1 MQHRAARAR
10 SQLRGAGKRENS
22 ARRVRTYGKAWFDA
36 ATPDFAKG
44 LRGGIATLVPFF
56 FAAQLQRQELAWM
69 ALGGWL
75 GTLVDPG
82 GLRGTRARTLSAFA
96 VVGGG
101 AVAVAEHLAW
111 SPWLAAGGLAL
122 VAFLAS
128 LLRSLGAAWA
138 AAGTMISIAVAIA
151 SAKGGAEPLRDGLY
165 FSAGAGFATL
175 LSSVIWPIWTHFP
188 LRRAEANVF
197 EALGLYASAIE
208 ACVRER
214 TPEGD
219 RQWVD
224 LARRHHR
231 LIRNAVEEARRLAL
245 GGRARRA
252 GETRIGSN
260 LRVLLGLAESEL
272 PLLITLKEA
281 SELDLA
287 EANRPGVLGRL
298 RGIANRNFETANVL
312 RAPNLR
318 SEQTTPSIP
327 PPGVAPGRGSSI
339 ESLLEHLDDTSRTA
353 DALSTHLD
361 ARAEDT
367 SEGPISQRRTVRDRF
382 ARFRGEWKTV
392 RDACSPKSTFFHH
405 GVRVGCTVAV
415 AALLAKYISLHP
427 HWVTVTT
434 LAVLQPYSGAT
445 ATRAAQRVAGTVLGS
460 IAAAAITMTVHSPLL
475 LSVVMFPLSV
485 AAVATHRR
493 NYRLF
498 TFFLTPVF
506 VLLAERFQGDWWTA
520 AVRAADAA
528 VGGAIAFVAAVLIFP
543 SRETTRLPDLLATM
557 LDRVA
562 DYAMVVLQ
570 GASDRHSDA
579 INAGIETRRRDTG
592 IAIAEAESSLER
604 LLAEPRHDTG
614 AEEYALQLITYGRR
628 ATGALTTI
636 DTYFARDLTPGS
648 ALAAELSQAVEQYVV
663 SALHRA
669 AAFARSSE
677 PGPEVPVPELAHDLH
692 PPLKATLGRLLR
704 GAGLVSD
711 FARGGIERKLSLG

>member
-1 MQHRAARAR
+1 M
-10 SQLRGAGKRENS
+10 
-22 ARRVRTYGKAWFDA
+22 RTYGKAWFDA

-56 FAAQLQRQELAWM
+56 LATQLQRQELGWM

-82 GLRGTRARTLSAFA
+82 GLRSTRAKTLSAFA
-96 VVGGG
+96 LAGGV
-101 AVAVAEHLAW
+101 AVAFAEHLAW

-122 VAFLAS
+122 VAFVAS
-128 LLRSLGAAWA
+128 LFRSLGAVWA
-138 AAGTMISIAVAIA
+138 SAGTMISIAVAIA
-151 SAKGGAEPLRDGLY
+151 CAKGGADPLRDGLC
-165 FSAGAGFATL
+165 FAAGAGFATL
-175 LSSVIWPIWTHFP
+175 LSSVIWPIWTHLP

-197 EALGLYASAIE
+197 EALGLYANAIE

-219 RQWVD
+219 RKWVD

-272 PLLITLKEA
+272 PLLVTLKEA
-281 SELDLA
+281 SELNLD
-287 EANRPGVLGRL
+287 EANVPALLARL
-298 RGIANRNFETANVL
+298 REIAKRNFETAMIL

-318 SEQTTPSIP
+318 SDQSTPSIP
-327 PPGVAPGRGSSI
+327 PPGAAPGKSSSL
-339 ESLLEHLDDTSRTA
+339 ETLLEHLEDTSRTA

-367 SEGPISQRRTVRDRF
+367 SAPASIKRRSLHDLLLRW
-382 ARFRGEWKTV
+382 RGDWKTL
-392 RDACSPKSTFFHH
+392 RDAASPRSTFFHH
-405 GVRVGCTVAV
+405 GVRVGCTVGFAAV
-415 AALLAKYISLHP
+415 LAKYVSLHP

-445 ATRAAQRVAGTVLGS
+445 ATRAAQRVLGTVLGS
-460 IAAAAITMTVHSPLL
+460 IAAAAITMTVHSPLW

-506 VLLAERFQGDWWTA
+506 VLLAERYQGDWWTA
-520 AVRAADAA
+520 AVRAADAG
-528 VGGAIAFVAAVLIFP
+528 VGGAIAFVAAVLVFP
-543 SRETTRLPDLLATM
+543 SRETTRLPDLLANM
-557 LDRVA
+557 LDRVG
-562 DYAMVVLQ
+562 DYASGVLRSV
-570 GASDRHSDA
+570 SDRHAEGTDA
-579 INAGIETRRRDTG
+579 HIDTCRRSAG

-604 LLAEPRHDTG
+604 LLAEPRHDMG

-636 DTYFARDLTPGS
+636 DTYFARDLNPGS
-648 ALAAELSQAVEQYVV
+648 TIAPELLIAIEAYVV
-663 SALHRA
+663 GALHRA
-669 AAFARSSE
+669 ARFARAQVPSSVKASVGGVTGNAASRSDE
-677 PGPEVPVPELAHDLH
+677 APVPELAHELDAQ
-692 PPLKATLGRLLR
+692 LKATLGRLLR

-711 FARGGIERKLSLG
+711 FARGGIERKIQLGTSSEQAT